1 MSKFEQRD
9 LFETPTNTHTR
20 ALKSIWV
27 VGDDVHG
34 LSTAVAFATALKPF
48 GIKVGVVSLPTAT
61 AKQASLHTCN
71 GHLFAFHR
79 RYQLPERAFMQSQG
93 VAFFTAM
100 SLATASRP
108 NEPVWLANDT
118 WLPLFNGIELH
129 QVKRWLSD
137 VAPVETSFAAAAAKA
152 GKTVFPSGQQGTLG
166 NSFELGAVVDT
177 KAYCAFLTQHAVE
190 RGVTFVTSDDIAF
203 EQCPHSGDITTL
215 VLSNNQR
222 IQCDWVVDAT
232 GPQARVIGQ
241 ALKRPFESWHA
252 YSPISLLG
260 ETTEQSAS
268 NTPGIAVSVNYTGYQ
283 QVQYLGGKKRTATFA
298 VVRSGVGESE
308 AGFRE
313 PVSNNC
319 LAVGPAAYH
328 IDVPGMSSLHITHR
342 ILERFLNVVPCLPAP
357 ATWGRAF
364 NRTTKQDCE
373 HLRDFGCLLLSTMAT
388 RQQETGKP
396 WQVLPKLSDSL
407 DQALTL
413 FNESARCTVP
423 PDAMIHRQRWLDAL
437 ALASSNEQAFEP
449 LLNAVSQTSGQ
460 QFLQRIATQIQS
472 LVSQC

>member
-1 MSKFEQRD
+1 MSRLTQAD
-9 LFETPTNTHTR
+9 LFDTPANTHTR

-48 GIKVGVVSLPTAT
+48 GIKVGVVSLTTAT

-71 GHLFAFHR
+71 GHLFEFHR
-79 RYQLPERAFMQSQG
+79 RYQIPERAFMQSQG

-129 QVKRWLSD
+129 QIKRWLGES
-137 VAPVETSFAAAAAKA
+137 ASVETSFATAAAKA

-177 KAYCAFLTQHAVE
+177 EAYCAFLTQHAAE
-190 RGVTFVTSDDIAF
+190 RGVTFVTSNDIAF
-203 EQCPHSGDITTL
+203 ERCPRSGDITSL
-215 VLSNNQR
+215 LLSNNQR

-232 GPQARVIGQ
+232 GSQARVIGQ
-241 ALKRPFESWHA
+241 ALKQPFESWHA
-252 YSPISLLG
+252 HLPVCHVD

-268 NTPGIAVSVNYTGYQ
+268 HTTSLAVCVTDSGYYQ
-283 QVQYLGGKKRTATFA
+283 TQHIGGVKRTVTFA
-298 VVRSGVGESE
+298 VSHSVAGESE
-308 AGFRE
+308 SGFRE
-313 PVSNNC
+313 PVSHNC

-328 IDVPGMSSLHITHR
+328 IDMPGMSTLHITHR
-342 ILERFLNVVPCLPAP
+342 IIERFLNVVPCLPAP

-364 NRTTKQDCE
+364 NRSTKQDCK
-373 HLRDFGCLLLSTMAT
+373 HVRDFSCLLLSAMAN

-396 WQVLPKLSDSL
+396 WQVLPQLPEPL
-407 DQALTL
+407 TQALAL
-413 FNESARCTVP
+413 FNESARCSVP
-423 PDAMIHRQRWLDAL
+423 PDAMIHRQRWLEAL

-449 LLNAVSQTSGQ
+449 LLNAVSQASGK